1 MANLNPALSQSL
13 SLVLVRQCFYIGD
26 DELRVLGQLLPQVIC
41 FGVGEIYVGDVQ
53 MAQVPLHLLLQAD
66 QRQNDQSQPASP
78 QIASQRQNCKPAQ
91 LFYITE
97 NELNLNDGR
106 LFLYMNLCVEVRDKQ
121 LSNSMNKLEV
131 IE

>member
-41 FGVGEIYVGDVQ
+41 FGVGEIYVGDVK
-53 MAQVPLHLLLQAD
+53 MAQVPLHLLLQAY

-78 QIASQRQNCKPAQ
+78 QAGDYHGDGLASASWKGQHYTKTSPHKA
-91 LFYITE
+91 
-97 NELNLNDGR
+97 
-106 LFLYMNLCVEVRDKQ
+106 
-121 LSNSMNKLEV
+121 
-131 IE
+131 